1 MSASAMRDE
10 LVKISLSKRD
20 VIGSLSTMLASSD
33 VKNLQLP
40 DDDSKEQKE
49 IRETA
54 EKFRSQLGKR
64 YNVTPFLTGSMKTRL
79 NVPGNVDYDFAV
91 RVNSPE
97 KFDKLKK
104 RVQKKFPTSIQIRP
118 DTQVFKGEMDG
129 EEVDFTIFHGPDVVP
144 YKESRKKV
152 QADMMADPA
161 KRLAII
167 REKAAVKEVVG
178 KLPFVPERVKRTVL
192 YEYKKGLDKDIG
204 MWRDDYGEK
213 TAALAAAQR
222 TRLMRRN
229 VFGHRTT
236 NLEPIIKSQK
246 LLSAADA
253 GKKGFLKSVESN
265 DATSRER
272 SEAKGEQELRSEVY
286 VTKGIMP
293 PSSSYGK
300 YGILFESRKA
310 KPSRYMNLI
319 PEEHLVDTVNR
330 AKLTYVVPDTELTD
344 WNKRFPNRRIIP
356 ESDIPDEKRLPEK
369 SYQALAERMMRGPL
383 IEQKTEKVQ
392 LK

>member
-1 MSASAMRDE
+1 MRDE

-20 VIGSLSTMLASSD
+20 VIGSLSTLLASSD

-40 DDDSKEQKE
+40 DDDSEEQKK

-64 YNVTPFLTGSMKTRL
+64 YNVTPFLTGSMKTKL

-97 KFDKLKK
+97 KFEKLKK
-104 RVQKKFPTSIQIRP
+104 RVEKRFPKSIQIRP

-129 EEVDFTIFHGPDVVP
+129 EEVDFTIFHGPDIVP

-152 QADMMADPA
+152 HDEMVADPA

-178 KLPFVPERVKRTVL
+178 KIPFVPERVKRTVL

-213 TAALAAAQR
+213 TAELAEAQR
-222 TRLMRRN
+222 KRLMRNN
-229 VFGHRTT
+229 VFGHRTD
-236 NLEPIIKSQK
+236 NLEPIIESQK
-246 LLSAADA
+246 LLSAAEA
-253 GKKGFLKSVESN
+253 GKKGLLKSVETN
-265 DATSRER
+265 DPTSRGR
-272 SEAKGEQELRSEVY
+272 SEAKGERELRSEVFI
-286 VTKGIMP
+286 TKGLMP
-293 PSSSYGK
+293 PKATYGK
-300 YGILFESRKA
+300 YGVLFEKQ
-310 KPSRYMNLI
+310 KTTPSRYMNLV
-319 PEEHLVDTVNR
+319 PEEHTVPNVGR
-330 AKLTYVVPDTELTD
+330 SKLTYVVPDDELTD
-344 WNKRFPNRRIIP
+344 WNKRFPNRRIIQ
-356 ESDIPDEKRLPEK
+356 ESDVPDEKRLPEK
-369 SYQALAERMMRGPL
+369 SYQALAERMVRGPL
-383 IEQKTEKVQ
+383 IKQKTEKVQ